1 VEARIDW
8 EPVLRGDLAVAAR
21 NRIIEILNALAR
33 LDFSDD
39 SALER
44 ADRILLYSYLAAA
57 GTELPCGSGVE
68 GLFDTPI
75 PSLPPELPS
84 GIFNGLT
91 SIGWTIQH
99 CTHFSEPPDA
109 DDGEAQD
116 PLEDLEQLVLAR
128 LRVDR
133 WTESYDLVSGLT
145 GIGVHFLERLP
156 SAAASEGLSLVVGH
170 LDKLATTD
178 ATGTT
183 WHTPACLLPPKQ
195 RVKCPDGH
203 YNLGVAHGVPGIV
216 FILAEAIA
224 AGVETRRAKDLL
236 EGAVKWLL
244 SKEQPAE
251 PQQSCYSH
259 WIGGDAP
266 PRFRHS
272 AWCYGDLGIAA
283 VLAHAGDRLDWPQ
296 VSDSA
301 EALIE
306 RSLNHLAMPTE
317 ATLCHGALGVAH
329 ICNRLYQATA
339 KATYKAAAH
348 FYYES
353 ALSMLTRTEPEVS
366 RGRHEGSL
374 STRFLQGAIGVALGL
389 LSAIE
394 PIEPQW
400 DRRLLLSGRRF

>member
-1 VEARIDW
+1 MDW

-21 NRIIEILNALAR
+21 NRILEILNALAR
-33 LDFSDD
+33 LDFSGD

-44 ADRILLYSYLAAA
+44 ADRILLASYLAAA
-57 GTELPCGSGVE
+57 GIELPYGSGVE
-68 GLFDTPI
+68 GLFDTAI
-75 PSLPPELPS
+75 SSLPPDLPS

-99 CTHFSEPPDA
+99 CTQSSGPPDA
-109 DDGEAQD
+109 ADVEIQD
-116 PLEDLEQLVLAR
+116 PLEDVEQLILAR
-128 LRVDR
+128 LRVDC
-133 WTESYDLVSGLT
+133 WTESYDLVSGLV
-145 GIGVHFLERLP
+145 GIGVYFLERLP
-156 SAAASEGLSLVVGH
+156 AAEASQGLSLVVGH
-170 LDKLATTD
+170 LEKLATTD

-183 WHTPACLLPPKQ
+183 WHTPARLLPPKQ
-195 RVKCPDGH
+195 RDRCPDGH

-216 FILAEAIA
+216 FILSEAIV
-224 AGVETRRAKDLL
+224 AGVETPRAKELL
-236 EGAVKWLL
+236 TGAVTWLL
-244 SKEQPAE
+244 GQEQSAE
-251 PQQSCYSH
+251 PEQAGYSH

-266 PRFRHS
+266 PRFRRP

-283 VLAHAGDRLDWPQ
+283 VLAHVGDRLAWAQ

-306 RSLNHLAMPTE
+306 RSLNRLAVPTE

-339 KATYKAAAH
+339 RVTYKAAAH

-353 ALSMLTRTEPEVS
+353 ALSMLTRSEPDVS